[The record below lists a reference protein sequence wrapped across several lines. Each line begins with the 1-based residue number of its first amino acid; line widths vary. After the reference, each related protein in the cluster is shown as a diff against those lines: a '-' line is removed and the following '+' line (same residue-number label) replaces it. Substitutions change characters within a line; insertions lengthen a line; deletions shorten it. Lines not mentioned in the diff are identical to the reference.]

1 MKRLCYLFLIL
12 PLLAIMAACDDDDKD
27 LPKVDISIQYSGAVD
42 EGGVITLAQGKV
54 LTIEAI
60 TVTPIDGS
68 KKAVLGNTTYMM
80 DGAPFYT
87 TGVAPFGAEIDTSN
101 LSVGVHTLSFYS
113 QVFQEGKT
121 PGFAIYSYPISI
133 TEPADDPGDGG
144 GTVNP
149 DVRISDTA
157 M

>member
-1 MKRLCYLFLIL
+1 MKKIYYFLIAL
-12 PLLAIMAACDDDDKD
+12 PLLALISACSDDDKD
-27 LPKVDISIQYSGAVD
+27 LPKVDITIQYSGAVD

-54 LTIEAI
+54 LTIDAI
-60 TVTPIDGS
+60 NVTPVEAS

-80 DGAPFYT
+80 DGVPFFS

-101 LSVGVHTLSFYS
+101 LAVGTHTLSFYS
-113 QVFQEGKT
+113 QVFQDGKT
-121 PGFAIYSYPISI
+121 PAFAIYSYPVNI
-133 TEPADDPGDGG
+133 TDPADDPGDGG

-149 DVRISDTA
+149 DVQISETS